1 MSSLDVLPDDQVI
14 ALLER
19 IFDMSLTV
27 AGGIVRSN
35 PRAKDPYGD
44 LLDDALAKCE
54 KREL

>member
-14 ALLER
+14 AFLER

-54 KREL
+54 KCEL